1 MLVFWLGFVAGILT
15 AAAIITALGAAIQHG
30 GLKMSASFA
39 RPSPTKQAIVDS
51 LLITPPQSLEHVTDA
66 LKAASIDAGW
76 AANVPTDEML
86 EEAELSLGRAYRAV
100 VAWRGK

>member
-1 MLVFWLGFVAGILT
+1 
-15 AAAIITALGAAIQHG
+15 
-30 GLKMSASFA
+30 MSGSFY
-39 RPSPTKQAIVDS
+39 RPSVARQQIVDS
-51 LLITPPQSLEHVTDA
+51 LLVTPPRSLEDVTDA

-100 VAWRGK
+100 RDWRGK